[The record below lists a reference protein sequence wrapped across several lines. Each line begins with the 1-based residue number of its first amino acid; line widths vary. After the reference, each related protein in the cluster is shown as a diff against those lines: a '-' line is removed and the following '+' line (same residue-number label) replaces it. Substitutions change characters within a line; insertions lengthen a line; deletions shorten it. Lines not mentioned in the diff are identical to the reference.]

1 MDKADKRA
9 LEALPKRKDGRTR
22 LYYCND
28 DDVRKVYARGYR
40 RAKKDLAL
48 TWEDVKKIC
57 SLSFVVEVAL
67 GRKVSDETHYAEV
80 LRRFNEYK
88 QKTK

>member
-1 MDKADKRA
+1 MDKAQK
-9 LEALPKRKDGRTR
+9 
-22 LYYCND
+22 
-28 DDVRKVYARGYR
+28 YARRINVEEFNSCNEYELARAYEAGYHE
-40 RAKKDLAL
+40 AEKDLAL

-57 SLSFVVEVAL
+57 SLSCVVEVAL

>member
-1 MDKADKRA
+1 MD
-9 LEALPKRKDGRTR
+9 
-22 LYYCND
+22 
-28 DDVRKVYARGYR
+28 
-40 RAKKDLAL
+40 
-48 TWEDVKKIC
+48 I
-57 SLSFVVEVAL
+57 AL

>member
-1 MDKADKRA
+1 MDKAEEKA
-9 LEALPKRKDGRTR
+9 MEAYPVISNGPFTDILLKERNA
-22 LYYCND
+22 YIN
-28 DDVRKVYARGYR
+28 GYIQ
-40 RAKKDLAL
+40 AKKDLAL

-57 SLSFVVEVAL
+57 SLSCVVEVAL